1 MQFIWGGRLLFLT
14 FFLRLDVLPLA
25 HPEQHPAPRHGLVLD
40 ASPMN
45 GRRMSLADT
54 AADPTPLLE
63 AYIPGLRRFAQALL
77 RGDRERADDLVQDT
91 LERALSSWRLRR
103 VEGELRG
110 WLYTI
115 LYNCF
120 LSDRE
125 RRKRRSA
132 YDALTEIVEDELP
145 GVEGGQ
151 HSALEYRDFLR
162 AFATLPAEQR
172 SVLLLIAV
180 EDLSY
185 KEAARVLGVP
195 IGTIMSR
202 LSRGRERLRR
212 LTGND
217 QHEDVPRRGAD
228 AFSKVT

>member
-1 MQFIWGGRLLFLT
+1 
-14 FFLRLDVLPLA
+14 
-25 HPEQHPAPRHGLVLD
+25 
-40 ASPMN
+40 MN
-45 GRRMSLADT
+45 GRRTSLADET
-54 AADPTPLLE
+54 ADPAPLLE

-103 VEGELRG
+103 AEGELRG

-125 RRKRRSA
+125 RRKRRSSC
-132 YDALTEIVEDELP
+132 DALTEIVEDELP

-162 AFATLPAEQR
+162 AFATLPAGQR

-185 KEAARVLGVP
+185 EEAARVLAVP

-217 QHEDVPRRGAD
+217 RHEDVSRRGAD

>member
-1 MQFIWGGRLLFLT
+1 
-14 FFLRLDVLPLA
+14 
-25 HPEQHPAPRHGLVLD
+25 
-40 ASPMN
+40 MN
-45 GRRMSLADT
+45 GRRTSLADAT
-54 AADPTPLLE
+54 ADPAPLLE

-103 VEGELRG
+103 VESELRG

-115 LYNCF
+115 LYNRF

-125 RRKRRSA
+125 RWKRRNA
-132 YDALTEIVEDELP
+132 YNTLTEIIEDELP

-172 SVLLLIAV
+172 SVLLLVAV

-185 KEAARVLGVP
+185 EEAARVQGVP
-195 IGTIMSR
+195 IGTVMSR

-212 LTGND
+212 LTGSDADKNAR
-217 QHEDVPRRGAD
+217 HRGAD
-228 AFSKVT
+228 ALGKKTREGRCRPQTGTRHSGDERSILRRIRT

>member
-1 MQFIWGGRLLFLT
+1 
-14 FFLRLDVLPLA
+14 
-25 HPEQHPAPRHGLVLD
+25 
-40 ASPMN
+40 MN
-45 GRRMSLADT
+45 GRRTSLADAT
-54 AADPTPLLE
+54 ADPAPLLE

-103 VEGELRG
+103 AEGELRG

-132 YDALTEIVEDELP
+132 CDALTEIVEDELP

-162 AFATLPAEQR
+162 AFATLPAGQR

-185 KEAARVLGVP
+185 EEAARVLAVP

>member
-1 MQFIWGGRLLFLT
+1 
-14 FFLRLDVLPLA
+14 
-25 HPEQHPAPRHGLVLD
+25 
-40 ASPMN
+40 MN
-45 GRRMSLADT
+45 GRRTSLADET
-54 AADPTPLLE
+54 ADPAPLLE

-103 VEGELRG
+103 AEGELRG

-132 YDALTEIVEDELP
+132 CDALTEVVEDELP

-162 AFATLPAEQR
+162 AFATLPAGQR

-185 KEAARVLGVP
+185 EEAARVLAVP